1 MNKEPVA
8 WIGETLMGRQ
18 YINGQKVE
26 LPVGTA
32 LYTQDQLEEARKL
45 GMQQE
50 RALWNLSESTQEIM
64 DTNPV
69 NACKHGVDD
78 GACKEC
84 YQDATE
90 QVALTQVE
98 IMNALTLGIP
108 LYTHPIKDIN
118 EAIEI
123 IKDFQNS
130 DVPPCKDYENTYADG
145 WMDACNEILWAI
157 EEKAQEK

>member
-1 MNKEPVA
+1 MNNEPVA
-8 WIGETLMGRQ
+8 WISPSKNLYHSRMEAVANGEQT
-18 YINGQKVE
+18 VS
-26 LPVGTA
+26 P
-32 LYTQDQLEEARKL
+32 LYTH
-45 GMQQE
+45 
-50 RALWNLSESTQEIM
+50 
-64 DTNPV
+64 PV
-69 NACKHGVDD
+69 NTCKHGVDD

-84 YQDATE
+84 YME
-90 QVALTQVE
+90 S
-98 IMNALTLGIP
+98 
-108 LYTHPIKDIN
+108 THPIKDIN